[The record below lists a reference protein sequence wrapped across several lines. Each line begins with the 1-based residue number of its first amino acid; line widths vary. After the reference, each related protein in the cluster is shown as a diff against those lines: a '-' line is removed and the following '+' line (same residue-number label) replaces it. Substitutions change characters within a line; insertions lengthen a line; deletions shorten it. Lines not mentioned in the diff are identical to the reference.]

1 MTLTF
6 AITSLLSYSRGLA
19 SEGIGLLVAGMF
31 GTGNGTTSYSEN
43 IGAMSLTRVGSR
55 VVIQCGA
62 ISAIVIA
69 CFGKVMAV
77 IASLPTAMA
86 GGVYCVMFAL
96 IAAVGLSSLQHINLN
111 SERNLF
117 VIGFSLFNALSIAGP
132 SGYFATQ
139 TGNPFGSTNLAEI
152 AYSLFSSPIL
162 VVLMLS
168 IFLDNTI
175 PGTRKERGLLIWA
188 RVGKADVNNDPEYVK
203 AYSLPLCFAKLFR
216 NCSYLEYGGRG
227 EFPEPPANGYQS
239 GKGDVGELCC
249 PCVFSRVSTVQ
260 HDAEDKDCDEVE

>member
-1 MTLTF
+1 
-6 AITSLLSYSRGLA
+6 
-19 SEGIGLLVAGMF
+19 MF

-62 ISAIVIA
+62 IIAIILA
-69 CFGKVMAV
+69 CFGKIMAV
-77 IASLPTAMA
+77 IASIPTAMA
-86 GGVYCVMFAL
+86 GGVYCVLFAL

-132 SGYFATQ
+132 SGYFSSQ
-139 TGNPFGSTNLAEI
+139 DGKNPFGSSNLGEI
-152 AYSLFSSPIL
+152 AYSLFSSPIV

-168 IFLDNTI
+168 MFLDNTI
-175 PGTRKERGLLIWA
+175 PGTRKERGLLVWS
-188 RVGKADVNNDPEYVK
+188 RVSAADVNNDPEYVK

-227 EFPEPPANGYQS
+227 EFPDPPVDGYRS
-239 GKGDVGELCC
+239 GRGDVGELFC
-249 PCVFSRVSTVQ
+249 PCMFPRVGTLEEEGNDNNDDGEQ
-260 HDAEDKDCDEVE
+260 RNE